1 MRTYHLVGIV
11 ASPLRFMMRSS
22 IRTRV
27 VFTSIVLVALSIVC
41 CTLANYF
48 IARASLNEAIDR
60 NLASITDNRAVAI
73 GEWVA
78 GKNRMVA
85 SLQDA
90 VLTPEP
96 MPFLDQI
103 AAAGGFWDV
112 GVGYPSKAAKFTG
125 WPNIP
130 SSYDPT
136 TRPWYSAAQ
145 QAGKAVATPYVST
158 SGALLV
164 ALSVPVMRDG
174 SMKAV
179 VVGDIA
185 LDSVVE
191 GIKTIRPTPAS
202 FGMLV
207 DSTGRIIAHPDPK
220 LRFKPATEIAADFAR
235 VTVGAAGEPKGLLE
249 LTVNGAK
256 KLVRAQA
263 VPGTDWK
270 VVVALDKSEATTGL
284 RSLMIASLTCL
295 VIVVC
300 IASVVVAAMTT
311 TAFRRLRDVCRA
323 MAAIGSGNGDLTQ
336 RLPAHGRDEVAD
348 IARSFN
354 QFVEKLQ
361 SVMLRIR
368 DSSELVRA
376 AANEIAAASLDLS
389 SRTESAAANLQQTAA
404 SMHEISSTVDRS
416 STAARD
422 ADERSTAATRIA
434 LRGGEVVSDVV
445 GTMAK
450 IEEASDRIGDII
462 GVIDGIAFQTNL
474 LALNAAVEAA
484 RAGEH
489 GRGFAVVAQEVRTLA
504 QRSAH
509 AAREIKQL
517 VGSTVESVAA
527 GSAQVRQAGTTMTE
541 IVANATEVQAIVS
554 GIAQAAT
561 EQTQG
566 IQEVNHA
573 VMQLDGM
580 IQQNAALVEQSAAAS
595 SALQEQANAL
605 ATTIGQ
611 FKVD

>member
-1 MRTYHLVGIV
+1 
-11 ASPLRFMMRSS
+11 MMRSS

-27 VFTSIVLVALSIVC
+27 VCTSIVLVALSIVC

-78 GKNRMVA
+78 GKTHMIA

-90 VLTPEP
+90 VLTPES
-96 MPFLDQI
+96 MPFLYQI

-112 GVGYPSKAAKFTG
+112 GVGYPNKTAKFTD

-136 TRPWYSAAQ
+136 TRPWYSAAE
-145 QAGKAVATPYVST
+145 QAGKPVATPYVST

-164 ALSVPVMRDG
+164 ALGVPVTRDG
-174 SMKAV
+174 VMKAV

-185 LDSVVE
+185 LNSVVD
-191 GIKTIRPTPAS
+191 GIKSIRPTPAS
-202 FGMLV
+202 FGMLI
-207 DSTGRIIAHPDPK
+207 DGTGRIIAHPDPK

-235 VTVGAAGEPKGLLE
+235 ITASASGTTKGTFE
-249 LTVNGAK
+249 LAVNGAK
-256 KLVRAQA
+256 KLVRAQP
-263 VPGTDWK
+263 VPGTDWQ
-270 VVVALDKSEATTGL
+270 VVVALDKSEATAGL
-284 RSLMIASLTCL
+284 RSLMIASLSCL

-300 IASVVVAAMTT
+300 IASVIVGAITT
-311 TAFRRLRDVCRA
+311 TAFRRLRDVCQA
-323 MAAIGSGNGDLTQ
+323 MATIGSGNGDLTQ
-336 RLPAHGRDEVAD
+336 RLPADGRDEVAK

-354 QFVEKLQ
+354 QFVDKLQ

-368 DSSELVRA
+368 DSGELVRA
-376 AANEIAAASLDLS
+376 AASEIAAASLDLS

-404 SMHEISSTVDRS
+404 SMDEISGMVDQS
-416 STAARD
+416 AAAARD
-422 ADERSTAATRIA
+422 ADRRSTAATRIA
-434 LRGGEVVSDVV
+434 SRGGEVVADVV
-445 GTMAK
+445 GTMAR
-450 IEEASDRIGDII
+450 IEEASDRIGAII

-484 RAGEH
+484 RAGEQ
-489 GRGFAVVAQEVRTLA
+489 GRGFAVVAQEVRSLA

-509 AAREIKQL
+509 AAREIKHL
-517 VGSTVESVAA
+517 VDSNVESVTA
-527 GSAQVRQAGTTMTE
+527 GSNQVRQAGATMTE
-541 IVANATEVQAIVS
+541 IVANAADVQASIS
-554 GIAQAAT
+554 EIARVAT

-580 IQQNAALVEQSAAAS
+580 VQQNAALVEQSAAAS
-595 SALQEQANAL
+595 TALQEQANAL
-605 ATTIGQ
+605 ASAIGQ
-611 FKVD
+611 FKVE